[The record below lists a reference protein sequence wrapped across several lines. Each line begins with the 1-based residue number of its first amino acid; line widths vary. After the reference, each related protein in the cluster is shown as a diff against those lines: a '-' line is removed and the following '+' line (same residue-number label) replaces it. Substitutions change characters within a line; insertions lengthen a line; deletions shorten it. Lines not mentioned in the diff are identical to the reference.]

1 MGMSYGRMDPGGGAM
16 SFPVCTLDELPPGS
30 MRAFLLDESNPD
42 SRVVVA
48 NVAGEVRAFGGIC
61 THAYAELDKGF
72 LRDGRIMCPLHFS
85 EFDTATGEAL
95 SPPALDPIPIYPVK
109 LEGGSVVVEFE
120 REASN
125 SQGIHG

>member
-1 MGMSYGRMDPGGGAM
+1 MRLE
-16 SFPVCTLDELPPGS
+16 VCALAELPPGT
-30 MRAFLLDESNPD
+30 MKAVLLDERDPD

-48 NVAGEVRAFGGIC
+48 NVGGDVRAFGGIC
-61 THAYAELDKGF
+61 THAYAELDNGF

-95 SPPALDPIPIYPVK
+95 SPPALDPIPVYAVK
-109 LEGGSVVVEFE
+109 LDEGKVVVEFDVA